1 LLDSGFCDTVTWGAL
16 KKSWKGYKIAKS
28 EFDYKMMEYYAMGI
42 RKFQR
47 ELNVSVTEFPQKMP
61 HERDPENAFY
71 SYSYDQTQRELED
84 YELQLN
90 QEQEL
95 DPYIT
100 EQEPNLLR
108 EQAEYN
114 KRIRW
119 EMYGAYFEW

>member
-1 LLDSGFCDTVTWGAL
+1 MPFIATVMI
-16 KKSWKGYKIAKS
+16 K
-28 EFDYKMMEYYAMGI
+28 
-42 RKFQR
+42 R
-47 ELNVSVTEFPQKMP
+47 
-61 HERDPENAFY
+61 
-71 SYSYDQTQRELED
+71 RELED